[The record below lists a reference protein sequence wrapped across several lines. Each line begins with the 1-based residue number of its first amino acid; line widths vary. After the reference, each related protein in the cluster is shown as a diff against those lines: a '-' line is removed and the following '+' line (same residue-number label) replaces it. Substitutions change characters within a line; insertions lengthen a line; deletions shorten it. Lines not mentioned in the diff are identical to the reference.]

1 MKSDSVH
8 IGVDVSKAK
17 LDVYVPAKQEG
28 LRATTFEV
36 ANDVAGFRRLR
47 DVARSA
53 NATVCVEPTGVMV
66 FSLDFY
72 RAIVSI
78 PRKMDEL
85 KK

>member
-36 ANDVAGFRRLR
+36 ANDIAGFRRLR
-47 DVARSA
+47 DVAKSA
-53 NATVCVEPTGVMV
+53 KEDEWLKSGIGQENRKRV
-66 FSLDFY
+66 FF
-72 RAIVSI
+72 
-78 PRKMDEL
+78 
-85 KK
+85 